1 MFSRRQSEKMI
12 NDGYILINGVV
23 EDNHLFDVSNDDNVT
38 FHPKI
43 SSYAKQ
49 LGIVLINKPR
59 GVWTNCKQGN
69 KEKEVMDLLPKRFK
83 GYSSIGRL
91 DKDSEGLILFTN
103 HGPFANQFLNAGEEH
118 QRIYSIRTKTPLT
131 HQHLLN
137 LKKGVFLDDGLTK
150 PCDIYQIKNNA
161 YEIVLTEGKNRQIR
175 RMIEWCGTYVT
186 FLKRLTFS
194 EYKLGSLK
202 PGEFRFL
209 SLELS
214 FLKKAKSLGLIK

>member
-1 MFSRRQSEKMI
+1 MI
-12 NDGYILINGVV
+12 NEGYVLLNDLLEV
-23 EDNHLFDVSNDDNVT
+23 NHLCDVSDNDCVT

-43 SSYAKQ
+43 RSYAKQ
-49 LGIVLINKPR
+49 LGLVLINKPR
-59 GVWTNCKQGN
+59 GVWTNCKQGS
-69 KEKEVMDLLPKRFK
+69 KEKEVTDLLPKRFN

-118 QRIYSIRTKTPLT
+118 KRIYSIRTKIPLT

-137 LKKGVFLDDGLTK
+137 LKKGVFLDDGVTK
-150 PCDIYQIKNNA
+150 PCDIYQIKNNT

-186 FLKRLTFS
+186 FLKRLTFA

-209 SLELS
+209 SLES
-214 FLKKAKSLGLIK
+214 YFIKKAKSLGLIK

>member
-1 MFSRRQSEKMI
+1 MKLQHFLSKQGVFSRRHSEKMI

-23 EDNHLFDVSNDDNVT
+23 EVDHLFDVSNDDDVT

-43 SSYAKQ
+43 KLYAKK
-49 LGIVLINKPR
+49 LGLVLINKPR

-69 KEKEVMDLLPKRFK
+69 KEKEVMDLLPERFK

-118 QRIYSIRTKTPLT
+118 QRIYSIRTKTLLT

-150 PCDIYQIKNNA
+150 PCDIYQIKNNT
-161 YEIVLTEGKNRQIR
+161 YEIVLTEGKTDKFD
-175 RMIEWCGTYVT
+175 E
-186 FLKRLTFS
+186 
-194 EYKLGSLK
+194 
-202 PGEFRFL
+202 
-209 SLELS
+209 
-214 FLKKAKSLGLIK
+214 